1 MSPNDF
7 EVGNASERVP
17 PIPKYYWLEE
27 NLRAQ
32 IAKMEIGEP
41 LPSEAELCRA
51 HGMSRTTVRKA
62 LNDLVQEG
70 LIHRVQGKGT
80 FVSPSKVQVRFIQRR
95 AGFFEDMAS
104 RGFKIR
110 SSVLEQ
116 CLVQPTPQV
125 QRHLE
130 LTAGEQVVKLT
141 RLRFINDEP
150 ILICTSYLP
159 YSLFPE
165 MLEEDLESRS
175 LYMVMCEKYGVKITG
190 GTSWVEAGIASK
202 RDTDLLKVAHGSP
215 ILIVTE
221 VMKQQ
226 DGRPIE
232 YGHARQRGDKTQIE
246 IGVLME

>member
-1 MSPNDF
+1 MSLVDF

-17 PIPKYYWLEE
+17 PIPKYYRLKEH
-27 NLRAQ
+27 LRAQ
-32 IAKMEIGEP
+32 IEEMEIGAP
-41 LPSEAELCRA
+41 LPSEAELCHT

-70 LIHRVQGKGT
+70 LVHRVQGKGT

-95 AGFFEDMAS
+95 AGFFEDMVS

-116 CLVQPTPQV
+116 CLVQPPLQV
-125 QRHLE
+125 KMHLD

-141 RLRFINDEP
+141 RLRFINEAP

-159 YSLFPE
+159 YSLFPAL
-165 MLEEDLESRS
+165 LEENLESRS

-202 RDTDLLKVAHGSP
+202 RDTDLLKIARGSP

-221 VMKQQ
+221 VMQQ
-226 DGRPIE
+226 HDGRPIE